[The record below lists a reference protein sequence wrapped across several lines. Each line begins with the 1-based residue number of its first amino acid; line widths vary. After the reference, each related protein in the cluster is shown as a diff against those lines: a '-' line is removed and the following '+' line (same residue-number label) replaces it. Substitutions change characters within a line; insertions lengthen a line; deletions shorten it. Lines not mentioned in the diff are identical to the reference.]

1 MGGGD
6 TGQGSCIVSLL
17 LIASQALS
25 SSVPATKVTSGF
37 KDGPHA
43 AMEHLPGKHPLFTKM
58 FAACLAGET
67 LPLNICPLYISIIGP
82 VPFFPPAL
90 LGGCARTQ
98 NSFIAAVSCAASENW
113 EKRVLL
119 EERAQIML
127 TLI

>member
-6 TGQGSCIVSLL
+6 IGQSSRVIPPM
-17 LIASQALS
+17 LIASQAL
-25 SSVPATKVTSGF
+25 ATAKVTSGF
-37 KDGPHA
+37 KDGPRA
-43 AMEHLPGKHPLFTKM
+43 AVEHLPGKHPLFTKM

-67 LPLNICPLYISIIGP
+67 LPLNISPLYTSIIGP
-82 VPFFPPAL
+82 ASGFSPAL

-98 NSFIAAVSCAASENW
+98 NSFAAAVKLCCIRKLGESRE
-113 EKRVLL
+113 VL